1 MEIDMREIFAK
12 LRTKNDILNFFLEQS
27 KNFDFKYKII
37 NYSFVL
43 SPENHF
49 SKSFYLEYFQ
59 EEKNYFR

>member
-1 MEIDMREIFAK
+1 MMEIDMREIFAK

-43 SPENHF
+43 SPR
-49 SKSFYLEYFQ
+49 KSF
-59 EEKNYFR
+59 